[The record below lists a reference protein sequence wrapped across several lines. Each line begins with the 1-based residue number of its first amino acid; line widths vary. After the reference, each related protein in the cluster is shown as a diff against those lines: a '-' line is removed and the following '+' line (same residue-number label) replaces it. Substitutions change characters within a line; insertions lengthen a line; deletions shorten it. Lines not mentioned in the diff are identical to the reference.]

1 MENTSMSIIAL
12 LIRYLGIGLVATG
25 GHYFVFLL
33 LIVNGV
39 TDPVLASVGG
49 GVIGAIIS
57 YIGNRRLSFVA
68 TGIYKLQPIRFV
80 LVSLATNIGNGVGM
94 WVLIKFN
101 LSPLVSQILVTLT
114 LTALGFTAHRFWTFN
129 HADITSAFRTR

>member
-1 MENTSMSIIAL
+1 MSIIAL
-12 LIRYLGIGLVATG
+12 LIRYLGIGFVATG

-114 LTALGFTAHRFWTFN
+114 ALR
-129 HADITSAFRTR
+129 I